1 MDALINDVQFAIR
14 SLAKSKLFTIVALAS
29 LALGIGANV
38 TVFTLVNS
46 IAIKP
51 LPYADQDRLVDIHEW
66 SATKLC
72 SGCGVGTSY
81 PTFIDWRDNAR
92 SFVGMGAYMERPFA
106 VSGTETPE
114 RIGGAVVSANV
125 FDLLGVHPQLGRSFR
140 PDDDRVGAAPVV
152 LLSEGLWTRRY
163 GADRRIVGQSIRVN
177 GVAHTVIGIMP
188 PRFKFPEFADLW
200 VPLVPIASESPR
212 DDRSYGV
219 VGRLRPDVSM
229 SKADAEMMTIAKSLE
244 ERHPDTQKEWTAHAT
259 SLRADFAGIEK
270 SLYSV
275 MLGAVGFVL
284 LIVCANLAGLL
295 LARGA
300 QRQKEIAIR
309 LALGGTRAQLV
320 RHLLTES
327 MMLSLAGGALGVLV
341 ASWGVGIMSQSF
353 RGQLPGWIDLSMDWR
368 VVAFTVSVSLITG
381 FLFGF
386 LPALRASN
394 PEVYLALKEGILTVH
409 RSRVRGLLVIVE
421 LALALILLAGAGD
434 LMKSVLRISARADG
448 IDERNL
454 LTGRVQFLDAKYHNT
469 STLRFSASEIATRME
484 RLPGATS
491 ATLYATGFIA
501 GFGGHDEAIR
511 AEGVA
516 SVPPNS
522 SPRFYFSV
530 TPAYFTTVKLPIV
543 AGRGFT
549 AADRAGAERVVVI
562 NARSAEAIWPGASP
576 IGKRIKL
583 GSADSLPWFTV
594 VGVVGNT
601 SERGRAR
608 DFVYVPFDQVPGDDA
623 TLLVRARS
631 EPMAL
636 APGLRAAVSEVDS
649 DLPVVDVQTVDQQH
663 SRNYSPYKL
672 YAMSMA
678 AFASFAILLAAVGLY
693 GVIAYTTAQ
702 RTREIGVRMA
712 LGAEVKHVVSM
723 IATQGARLV
732 FVGIALGLAGSFAVL
747 RVIESML
754 FGASPIDLPIF
765 GAVSLLLAVAS
776 LLAIWVPARRAAR
789 VDPLEA
795 LRAE

>member
-1 MDALINDVQFAIR
+1 MDALINDVRFAIR
-14 SLAKSKLFTIVALAS
+14 SLAKSKLFTVVALAS

-38 TVFTLVNS
+38 TVFTLVNA

-51 LPYADQDRLVDIHEW
+51 LPYADQHRLVDIHEW

-92 SFVGMGAYMERPFA
+92 SFIGMGAYLERPFA

-114 RIGGAVVSANV
+114 RIGGAIVSANV
-125 FDLLGVHPQLGRSFR
+125 FDLLGVHPLLGRGFR
-140 PDDDRVGAAPVV
+140 SEDDRLGAPPVV
-152 LLSEGLWTRRY
+152 MLSEGLWTRRY
-163 GADRRIVGQSIRVN
+163 GADRRIVGQTIRVN
-177 GVAHTVIGIMP
+177 GVAHTVIGVMP
-188 PRFKFPEFADLW
+188 PRFRFPEFADLW
-200 VPLVPIASESPR
+200 VPLTPNASESPR
-212 DDRSYGV
+212 DDRSFGV
-219 VGRLRPDVSM
+219 VARLRPDVSM
-229 SKADAEMMTIAKSLE
+229 AKADAEMMTIAKSLE
-244 ERHPDTQKEWTAHAT
+244 ERYPDPQKEWTAHAT
-259 SLRADFAGIEK
+259 SLRADFAGVEK
-270 SLYSV
+270 SLYAV

-327 MMLSLAGGALGVLV
+327 IMLSIVGGSLGVLV
-341 ASWGVGIMSQSF
+341 ASWGVGIMSSGF
-353 RGQLPGWIDLSMDWR
+353 RGQLPGWIDLSMDVR
-368 VVAFTVSVSLITG
+368 VLGFAVGVAVLTG
-381 FLFGF
+381 FLFGL

-394 PEVYLALKEGILTVH
+394 PEVYLALKEGILTAR
-409 RSRVRGLLVIVE
+409 RSRARGLLVIGE

-434 LMKSVLRISARADG
+434 LMKSVLRISARPEG
-448 IDERNL
+448 IDERSL
-454 LTGRVQFLDAKYHNT
+454 LTGRVQFLDAKYRNQ
-469 STLRFSASEIATRME
+469 STLRFAGSEIASRLE
-484 RLPGATS
+484 RIPGATS
-491 ATLYATGFIA
+491 AALYSTGFIA
-501 GFGGHDEAIR
+501 GFGGHDETIR
-511 AEGVA
+511 VDGIA
-516 SVPPNS
+516 SIPPNS
-522 SPRFYFSV
+522 SPRFYFAV
-530 TPAYFTTVKLPIV
+530 TPAYLATVKLPIV

-549 AADRAGAERVVVI
+549 AADRAGSERVVLI
-562 NARSAEAIWPGASP
+562 NAHAAQVIWAGASP
-576 IGKRIKL
+576 LGKRIKL

-608 DFVYVPFDQVPGDDA
+608 DFAYVPFDQAPGDDA
-623 TLLVRARS
+623 TLLVRSRA
-631 EPMAL
+631 EPFAL
-636 APGLRAAVSEVDS
+636 APALRAAVTEVDS
-649 DLPVVDVQTVDQQH
+649 DLPVVDVQTVEQQH
-663 SRNYSPYKL
+663 DRTMSPYKV
-672 YAMSMA
+672 YALSMA
-678 AFASFAILLAAVGLY
+678 AFAGFAILLAAIGLY

-723 IATQGARLV
+723 VAAQGTRLV
-732 FVGIALGLAGSFAVL
+732 VVGIVLGLGGSFLVL
-747 RVIESML
+747 RVLESML

-765 GAVSLLLAVAS
+765 AGVSLVLAFAALVAVW
-776 LLAIWVPARRAAR
+776 IPARRAAR